1 MRFPNL
7 IFDMHVD
14 MRATETRL
22 NEERSWIKYLM
33 RKVVSSMKVTA
44 FRESN
49 RNDETSLFE

>member
-7 IFDMHVD
+7 IFVMHVD